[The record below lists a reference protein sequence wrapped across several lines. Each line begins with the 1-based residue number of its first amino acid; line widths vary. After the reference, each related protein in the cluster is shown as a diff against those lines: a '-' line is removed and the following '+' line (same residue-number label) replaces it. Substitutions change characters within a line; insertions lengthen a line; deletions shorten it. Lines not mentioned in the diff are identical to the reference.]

1 MSMKEACDPG
11 TATAADA
18 IIFLL
23 SNHVEGRTIIMSLEF
38 LTAVQTHSTDW
49 TGYAFYPD
57 VPLRAAVE

>member
-1 MSMKEACDPG
+1 M
-11 TATAADA
+11 AADA

-23 SNHVEGRTIIMSLEF
+23 SNHVEGRTIIMSLKF